1 MKKSL
6 KREFNISIIL
16 VNLFITIL
24 LGISLGYLLY
34 QNETNNVKTI
44 LRLENEAIAN
54 SINGYFKKF
63 QIVIDFLSELEKV
76 RKGYKLSSR
85 ERRISKAL
93 SPFRKARSGYKL
105 PILRLFY

>member
-1 MKKSL
+1 M
-6 KREFNISIIL
+6 
-16 VNLFITIL
+16 
-24 LGISLGYLLY
+24 GISLGYLLY

-93 SPFRKARSGYKL
+93 
-105 PILRLFY
+105 